1 MSGRAFPHPLVLLV
15 GCVAV
20 ATLLTYIVP
29 AGQYERRHDPVTNR
43 EIVVGGT
50 YHAVPQ
56 APVGVLQA
64 LLAVPKGIADAVA
77 VIAVVLVG
85 GAAFV
90 VVDRTGALR
99 VALAALLGRLGPRRL
114 LLIPLSC
121 IAFATGGALEN
132 MQEEIIA
139 LIPVLL
145 VLGGRLGVD
154 KVTVVAM
161 SAGAAAVGSAFSPI
175 NPFQVGIAQQV
186 AQVPLFSGAAFR
198 SISLV
203 LALAIWIAGTVRH
216 AARGGRIPAAALT
229 MDDPSSRA
237 EPSIGGARAA
247 VIIAVVLVA
256 FAVFIT
262 GLVRA
267 SWGFD
272 ELTAVLF
279 AMGLLAGA
287 IGRLG
292 ANGTADA
299 YVQGFRDM
307 AFAAVLIGFARAIF
321 VVLDEGHIIDSLV
334 HGMFTPLAELP
345 REVAVLGM
353 IAVQTV
359 IHVPVPSVSGQAV
372 LTMPLLVP
380 LSDLLDIGR
389 QVTILAYQAG
399 AGLCELITPTNG
411 GLMAVLAVAGLRY
424 DEWMKFALP
433 MWLLML
439 AFGAAVTLTAMAS
452 GLA

>member
-1 MSGRAFPHPLVLLV
+1 MKTRTFPHPLVLLV
-15 GCVAV
+15 GCVVA

-29 AGQYERRHDPVTNR
+29 AGEFNRRHDPVTDR
-43 EIVVGGT
+43 DIVVGGT
-50 YHAVPQ
+50 FHAVPRT
-56 APVGVLQA
+56 PVGLLQA
-64 LLAVPKGIADAVA
+64 LMSVPKGIADAVA
-77 VIAVVLVG
+77 VVAVVLVG

-99 VALAALLGRLGPRRL
+99 IALAALIGRLGSRRI

-121 IAFATGGALEN
+121 LAFATGGALEN

-145 VLGGRLGVD
+145 ILGGRLGVD
-154 KVTVVAM
+154 NVTVVAM
-161 SAGAAAVGSAFSPI
+161 SVGAAAVGSAFSPI

-186 AQVPLFSGAAFR
+186 AQVPLFSGAVFR
-198 SISLV
+198 TATLF
-203 LALAIWIAGTVRH
+203 LALALWIAGTMRH
-216 AARGGRIPAAALT
+216 ALRKGVRPPYESVMGS
-229 MDDPSSRA
+229 DPGTT
-237 EPSIGGARAA
+237 PSITSARAA
-247 VIIAVVLVA
+247 LIVAIVLAA
-256 FAVFIT
+256 FATFIT
-262 GLVRA
+262 GLIRA
-267 SWGFD
+267 NWGFD

-279 AMGLLAGA
+279 GMGLLCGLA
-287 IGRLG
+287 GRLG
-292 ANGTADA
+292 ANGTAAA
-299 YVQGFRDM
+299 YADGFRDM

-321 VVLDEGHIIDSLV
+321 VVLDEGHVIDTLV
-334 HGMFTPLAELP
+334 NGMFTPLAQLP
-345 REVAVLGM
+345 RQVAVLGM
-353 IAVQTV
+353 IGVQTL

-380 LSDLLDIGR
+380 LSDLLNISR
-389 QVTILAYQAG
+389 QVTILAYQTG

-424 DEWMKFALP
+424 DDWMAFALP

-439 AFGAAVTLTAMAS
+439 AFGAAVTLVALAA

>member
-1 MSGRAFPHPLVLLV
+1 VLLV
-15 GCVAV
+15 ACVVA
-20 ATLLTYIVP
+20 ATLLTYVVP
-29 AGQYERRHDPVTNR
+29 AGEYERRHDPVTDR

-77 VIAVVLVG
+77 VVAVVLVG

-99 VALAALLGRLGPRRL
+99 VALAAVLGRLGSRRL

-145 VLGGRLGVD
+145 ILGGRLGVD

-161 SAGAAAVGSAFSPI
+161 SVGAAAVGSAFSPI

-198 SISLV
+198 SIALV
-203 LALAIWIAGTVRH
+203 LALAIWIAGTLRH
-216 AARGGRIPAAALT
+216 ATAGGSMPATALTSDDAASADYPSLGGR
-229 MDDPSSRA
+229 
-237 EPSIGGARAA
+237 RAA
-247 VIIAVVLVA
+247 VIVAVVLVA
-256 FAVFIT
+256 FAIFIT
-262 GLVRA
+262 GLIRA
-267 SWGFD
+267 NWGFD

-279 AMGLLAGA
+279 AMGLVAGA
-287 IGRLG
+287 VGRLG
-292 ANGTADA
+292 ANGTAEA
-299 YVQGFRDM
+299 YVHGFREM

-334 HGMFTPLAELP
+334 HGMFTPLAQLP

-353 IAVQTV
+353 IAVQTL

-380 LSDLLDIGR
+380 LSDLLNIGR

-439 AFGAAVTLTAMAS
+439 AFGAAVALVAMVS

>member
-1 MSGRAFPHPLVLLV
+1 MTIRSFPHPLVLLV
-15 GCVAV
+15 GCVIA
-20 ATLLTYIVP
+20 ATLLTYVVP
-29 AGQYERRHDPVTNR
+29 AGQYDRRHDPVTDR
-43 EIVVGGT
+43 DVVVGGT
-50 YHAVPQ
+50 YHAVMPS
-56 APVGVLQA
+56 PVGVLQA
-64 LLAVPKGIADAVA
+64 LMSVPKGIAEAVA
-77 VIAVVLVG
+77 VVAVVLVG

-99 VALAALLGRLGPRRL
+99 IALAALIGRLGSRRI

-145 VLGGRLGVD
+145 VVGGRLGVD
-154 KVTVVAM
+154 NVTVVAM
-161 SAGAAAVGSAFSPI
+161 SVGAAAIGSAFSPI

-198 SISLV
+198 MTTLV
-203 LALAIWIAGTVRH
+203 LALGIWIAGTLRH
-216 AARGGRIPAAALT
+216 ATRKGARPACETDIGDSAAAE
-229 MDDPSSRA
+229 MSG
-237 EPSIGGARAA
+237 IGSARAA
-247 VIIAVVLVA
+247 VIIAIVLA
-256 FAVFIT
+256 TFATFIT
-262 GLVRA
+262 GLIRA
-267 SWGFD
+267 NWGFD

-279 AMGLLAGA
+279 AMGLICGLVG
-287 IGRLG
+287 GLG
-292 ANGTADA
+292 ANGTAEA
-299 YVQGFRDM
+299 YVQGFREM

-321 VVLDEGHIIDSLV
+321 VVLNDGHIIDTLV
-334 HGMFTPLAELP
+334 NGMFTPLAQFP
-345 REVAVLGM
+345 RQVAVLGM

-380 LSDLLDIGR
+380 LSDLLDISR
-389 QVTILAYQAG
+389 QVTILAYQCG

-424 DEWMKFALP
+424 DQWMAFALP

-439 AFGAAVTLTAMAS
+439 AFGAAATLAAMAA